1 MKCDYDVMTFVRN
14 CPDEYHILENKGIIS
29 SAIIIEKG
37 SVYHAGRNEHAD
49 RDEHAGEKIRHTSEA
64 THRLVSELCSQAKE
78 DGCNAL
84 CGVSVSYSAGSDG
97 ELIIGASAE
106 EVIIENN
113 TKTEKLISNAIS
125 AVSAVNQASR
135 KSGSESGEYFIRI
148 NSVKPENE
156 DELTVILAGLMTDSD
171 SEELLDVC
179 DSLPYMIK
187 GRFNAVAAFDAVN
200 KMSEQGI
207 DADILDDSGQLL
219 YNAR

>member
-97 ELIIGASAE
+97 EL
-106 EVIIENN
+106 
-113 TKTEKLISNAIS
+113 
-125 AVSAVNQASR
+125 
-135 KSGSESGEYFIRI
+135 
-148 NSVKPENE
+148 
-156 DELTVILAGLMTDSD
+156 
-171 SEELLDVC
+171 
-179 DSLPYMIK
+179 
-187 GRFNAVAAFDAVN
+187 
-200 KMSEQGI
+200 
-207 DADILDDSGQLL
+207 
-219 YNAR
+219 

>member
-37 SVYHAGRNEHAD
+37 SVYHAGRNE
-49 RDEHAGEKIRHTSEA
+49 HTSEA